1 MAGSPEGNNKYK
13 HLGPDSDNG
22 ELFSFRN
29 SNWVDCQVKA
39 VKVKMEAWK
48 NGQDKSVR
56 LVGPVMRQ
64 NGEDWGGPERLHGAL
79 PLPIISSLPP
89 TRALNVSGSTRRLA
103 ESCRLVWPA
112 LARTCILYVSLLPS
126 HTISW
131 VTLIHPFPG
140 DRIVWAFS
148 SNRDSGLLGGYR
160 GQKRKEPTQEREIHN
175 NAKFVY
181 ILPLGSSFIQI
192 FSRFGWFHFKIRQL
206 PFKNTQML

>member
-1 MAGSPEGNNKYK
+1 MAGTPEGNNRYK

-39 VKVKMEAWK
+39 VTVKMEAWK

-160 GQKRKEPTQEREIHN
+160 GQKRKEPTQERENHN

-192 FSRFGWFHFKIRQL
+192 FSRFGFTLK
-206 PFKNTQML
+206 

>member
-1 MAGSPEGNNKYK
+1 MG
-13 HLGPDSDNG
+13 
-22 ELFSFRN
+22 R
-29 SNWVDCQVKA
+29 
-39 VKVKMEAWK
+39 
-48 NGQDKSVR
+48 
-56 LVGPVMRQ
+56 
-64 NGEDWGGPERLHGAL
+64 ERLHGAL

-192 FSRFGWFHFKIRQL
+192 FSRVGFTLKSDNFLSKIHIYVITRERIISAGL
-206 PFKNTQML
+206 IETLEHYHHSTLASIGGVLMLGSPPLFVIKGLKWTIVTVTTF

>member
-1 MAGSPEGNNKYK
+1 MTINAMVNSPHSKILN
-13 HLGPDSDNG
+13 L
-22 ELFSFRN
+22 
-29 SNWVDCQVKA
+29 VACQVKA
-39 VKVKMEAWK
+39 VKVKMEGWK

-56 LVGPVMRQ
+56 LVGPVMSQ
-64 NGEDWGGPERLHGAL
+64 NGEDWGGPERLHSAL

-89 TRALNVSGSTRRLA
+89 SRALNVSGSTRRLA

-148 SNRDSGLLGGYR
+148 SNRDSGLLGGRPYTGVR
-160 GQKRKEPTQEREIHN
+160 KVSLMMVPAYCDQVVAKLVVQSDIWHREKRN
-175 NAKFVY
+175 
-181 ILPLGSSFIQI
+181 L
-192 FSRFGWFHFKIRQL
+192 KI
-206 PFKNTQML
+206 